1 MAVSMHSGEGQAA
14 SAKLP
19 LKPLLAGKRGGG
31 MKLVQQLLDRKGDEI
46 ISITKDASVFDA
58 IKLMADRGV
67 GSLLVMDGDEL
78 KGIVTER
85 DYARKVIIKGRASES
100 TPVADIMTT
109 DLVTAS
115 LTQSVNDCMTLMSER
130 RIRHLPVLVD
140 GKVAGMIS
148 IGDLVQA
155 IISDQQEE
163 IEQLESYI
171 SG

>member
-1 MAVSMHSGEGQAA
+1 
-14 SAKLP
+14 
-19 LKPLLAGKRGGG
+19 

-46 ISITKDASVFDA
+46 ISITRDASVFDA

-85 DYARKVIIKGRASES
+85 DYARKVIIKGRSSES

-109 DLVTAS
+109 ELVTAS

-163 IEQLESYI
+163 IEQLGSYI

>member
-1 MAVSMHSGEGQAA
+1 
-14 SAKLP
+14 
-19 LKPLLAGKRGGG
+19 

-100 TPVADIMTT
+100 TQVGEIMTK
-109 DLVTAS
+109 DLVTTTSAQ
-115 LTQSVNDCMTLMSER
+115 TVNECMTMMSER
-130 RIRHLPVLVD
+130 RIRH
-140 GKVAGMIS
+140 
-148 IGDLVQA
+148 
-155 IISDQQEE
+155 
-163 IEQLESYI
+163 
-171 SG
+171 

>member
-1 MAVSMHSGEGQAA
+1 
-14 SAKLP
+14 
-19 LKPLLAGKRGGG
+19 
-31 MKLVQQLLDRKGDEI
+31 MKLVQHLLDSKGTEI
-46 ISITKDASVFDA
+46 ISIVQEASVYDA
-58 IKLMADRGV
+58 IKLMAERGV

-85 DYARKVIIKGRASES
+85 DYARKVIVKGRSSES

-140 GKVAGMIS
+140 GKVAGLIS

-155 IISDQQEE
+155 IISDQKEE

>member
-1 MAVSMHSGEGQAA
+1 
-14 SAKLP
+14 
-19 LKPLLAGKRGGG
+19 
-31 MKLVQQLLDRKGDEI
+31 
-46 ISITKDASVFDA
+46 
-58 IKLMADRGV
+58 MADRAV

-85 DYARKVIIKGRASES
+85 DYARKVIVKGRSSES

-140 GKVAGMIS
+140 GKVAGLIS